1 MLLNTNLK
9 HVETDQDLTE
19 VIASNENVMVACG
32 RMGPMCIPVY
42 DVMEKIQ
49 DDYTH
54 VTFRDLAFDS
64 PTANAIRSLP
74 NTRNFRSLP
83 FVVYYKNGNVAFASG
98 GIQTKKQV
106 KDILDDIFAE

>member
-1 MLLNTNLK
+1 MLLNTPLT
-9 HVETDQDLTE
+9 HIETEEELAD
-19 VIASNENVMVACG
+19 VIAKNENVMIACG

-42 DVMEKIQ
+42 DVMDKIK
-49 DDYTH
+49 DDYAH

-64 PTANAIRSLP
+64 QTANAIRSLP

-83 FVVYYKNGNVAFASG
+83 FVVYYKNGNVAYATG

-106 KDILDDIFAE
+106 KDILNDIFA

>member
-9 HVETDQDLTE
+9 HVETEQDLTDL
-19 VIASNENVMVACG
+19 IANNEQVMICCG

-42 DVMEKIQ
+42 DVMDKIT
-49 DDYTH
+49 DDYPK

-83 FVVYYKNGNVAFASG
+83 FTVYFKNGNVVHATG

-106 KDILDDIFAE
+106 KDILNDIFE